1 MVAQGDAMKYRFIFI
16 LTLLAALTIV
26 TACAPGGAITSTL
39 APSTSSAQEGATLVQ
54 ERCTACHP
62 LSRVENARFSAANW
76 KIVVDTM
83 IARGAQL
90 TPEEETIVVNYLAA
104 KYGQ

>member
-1 MVAQGDAMKYRFIFI
+1 MKYRFFLI
-16 LTLLAALTIV
+16 LTLLAAMIITS
-26 TACAPGGAITSTL
+26 ACASAVVITSASPTSS
-39 APSTSSAQEGATLVQ
+39 STSNDGATLIQ

-90 TPEEETIVVNYLAA
+90 TPEEETIVVNYLAT